1 MSVPLRSL
9 AGAAAAAIGG
19 AMLGTYRGEIAE
31 IRRRAKAGGRTAQT
45 KAGSIEYAVE
55 GSGPPVLVIHGAG
68 GGYDQGLLLG
78 RSFPGFAHG
87 DGCRGRGG
95 ARPARLAAAAHH
107 S

>member
-1 MSVPLRSL
+1 MSVPLRLL

-19 AMLGTYRGEIAE
+19 ATLGTYRGEIAD
-31 IRRRAKAGGRTAQT
+31 IRRRAKVGGRTAQT
-45 KAGSIEYAVE
+45 KAGSID
-55 GSGPPVLVIHGAG
+55 PVLVIPGTVRAER
-68 GGYDQGLLLG
+68 YGLLLG

-95 ARPARLAAAAHH
+95 ARPARLAAAAHN

>member
-19 AMLGTYRGEIAE
+19 AMLGTYRREIAE

-45 KAGSIEYAVE
+45 KAGSID
-55 GSGPPVLVIHGAG
+55 PVLVIHGAG

-95 ARPARLAAAAHH
+95 ARPARLAAAAHN